1 MNVNSVNKSSVDY
14 KNTFISQP
22 KQAVKNSP
30 AETYSQGNERSRFDS
45 FSNEEHIQKFKS
57 YYSDLKEKSRAS
69 AYCSPQNTETSA
81 AGQARYTGRA
91 TYILGDGTEKNH
103 LKELPPEI
111 SALRQL
117 TARAGGY
124 TVCRS
129 SGDGGFS
136 YAIKTGSKSVITIDS
151 RFLESI
157 ANDPELIKHYANEIE
172 NMRRIDKCFERQ
184 AKRAGKTIVSRGW
197 HIDKDGGI
205 SSWSVVKTERKAK
218 KGYLEQLN
226 EYRQKINKK
235 KKQKQKEQQK
245 LDERRSKQKEELLRL
260 EGRKKAAMKEK
271 LKRKA
276 KKAKLYEFN
285 ELTIKRS
292 PKTYKSIS
300 ISSGYTP
307 PIADLNKLNG
317 FYSQN
322 RNGFITV
329 PLK

>member
-1 MNVNSVNKSSVDY
+1 MNINSVNKFNSDY
-14 KNTFISQP
+14 KTDRQFAA
-22 KQAVKNSP
+22 KQTGGKP
-30 AETYSQGNERSRFDS
+30 AAEAYGQGSERSRFDS
-45 FSNEEHIQKFKS
+45 FSPEEHIQKFKS
-57 YYSDLKEKSRAS
+57 YYSDFKGKGGTS
-69 AYCSPQNTETSA
+69 AYSSPQKAETSA
-81 AGQARYTGRA
+81 AGQARYTGRP
-91 TYILGDGTEKNH
+91 TYILGDGTEAKP
-103 LKELPPEI
+103 LKELSPEI

-129 SGDGGFS
+129 NGDSGFS
-136 YAIKTGSKSVITIDS
+136 YAIKTGAKSVITIDS

-172 NMRRIDKCFERQ
+172 NMRRIDKSFERQ

-218 KGYLEQLN
+218 KSYLEQLN

-245 LDERRSKQKEELLRL
+245 LDERRSKRKEELLRL
-260 EGRKKAAMKEK
+260 EGRKRAAMKEK
-271 LKRKA
+271 FKRKA

-307 PIADLNKLNG
+307 PIADLSKLN
-317 FYSQN
+317 
-322 RNGFITV
+322 V
-329 PLK
+329 KA